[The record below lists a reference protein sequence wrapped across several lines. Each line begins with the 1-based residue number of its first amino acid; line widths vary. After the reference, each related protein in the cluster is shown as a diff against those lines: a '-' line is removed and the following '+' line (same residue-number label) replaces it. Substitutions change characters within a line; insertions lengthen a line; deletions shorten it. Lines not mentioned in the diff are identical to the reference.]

1 MYLWITVVV
10 VAAYALY
17 KYMLKDADYFE
28 KIGLK
33 YIKPYSNIT
42 DMFFKETSLGDVIN
56 NMYKKFPTEK

>member
-1 MYLWITVVV
+1 MYLWLIGIV

-17 KYMLKDADYFE
+17 KYILRDSDYFE

-42 DMFFKETSLGDVIN
+42 DMFFKETSLGDMIN
-56 NMYKKFPTEK
+56 DMYKKFPDEK